1 LKKISFLKSEFNKGH
16 LLNRKKGPKSKITQ
30 EMLNFLKEFLDN
42 NFTRKVNYEIIK
54 DAIVN
59 RFVI

>member
-1 LKKISFLKSEFNKGH
+1 
-16 LLNRKKGPKSKITQ
+16 
-30 EMLNFLKEFLDN
+30 MLNFLKEFLDN